1 MARQALLTRA
11 QVSEWTGASVT
22 QLERW
27 AYERRELR
35 PSYYIGRSP
44 MYAQA
49 DVDRYLDSKRVAA

>member
-11 QVSEWTGASVT
+11 QVAEQLAVSIT

-35 PSYYIGRSP
+35 PSYYLGRSP